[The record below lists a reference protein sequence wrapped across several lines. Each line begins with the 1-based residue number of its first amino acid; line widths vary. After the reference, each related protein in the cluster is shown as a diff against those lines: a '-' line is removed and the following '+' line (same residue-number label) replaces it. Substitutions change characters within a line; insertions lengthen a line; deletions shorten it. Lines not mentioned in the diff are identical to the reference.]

1 MDRIALGA
9 LFLTTSTLITA
20 ASLSITIPAFA
31 KRTVERSVTLTSK
44 DGRALYAFD
53 KTNPVGATAAT
64 TAY

>member
-44 DGRALYAFD
+44 DGRALYAD
-53 KTNPVGATAAT
+53 RTNPVGATAAT